1 MTKNVLGGILQTC
14 CTDPLT
20 GFYRDGK
27 CNTGPEDVGKHHVC
41 VTVNDAFLRHQASIG
56 TDLITPRPQ
65 WGFPG
70 LKPGDS
76 WCVCVEMWKQT
87 HDAGIRAPGLS
98 ASPRTNARSRKSLK
112 WPPPRRHGVVWAVDG
127 IGPAVAQVP

>member
-1 MTKNVLGGILQTC
+1 M
-14 CTDPLT
+14 
-20 GFYRDGK
+20 
-27 CNTGPEDVGKHHVC
+27 GKHHVC

-56 TDLITPRPQ
+56 NDLITPRPQ

-87 HDAGIRAPGLS
+87 HDAGIRAPVRLEATHENALEDVTLEMLTQS
-98 ASPRTNARSRKSLK
+98 ARLN
-112 WPPPRRHGVVWAVDG
+112 
-127 IGPAVAQVP
+127 

>member
-1 MTKNVLGGILQTC
+1 MVKNVLGGVLQTC

-27 CNTGPEDVGKHHVC
+27 CNTGPDDLGKHTVC
-41 VTVNDAFLRHQASIG
+41 VTVTEEFLLHQASIG
-56 TDLITPRPQ
+56 NDLITPRPQ

-76 WCVCVEMWKQT
+76 WCVCVELWKQS
-87 HDAGIRAPGLS
+87 HEAGIR
-98 ASPRTNARSRKSLK
+98 SPVRLEATHENALED
-112 WPPPRRHGVVWAVDG
+112 VTLEML
-127 IGPAVAQVP
+127 AQHARLQ